1 MSRAEALR
9 YLGYAGQS
17 IDPSLDE
24 RLQTALSACEEGRPP
39 AGAFAIFP
47 LERCGGEA
55 EGEHA
60 AGEAAAARKVGTA
73 RAAGSAAGLSEIC
86 ERDSTSLE
94 NVEAAVNAS
103 GLASAARSAAAGSAG
118 SPGVLVR
125 GAGLPLPGE
134 DIVRFLEGATHCALM
149 AVTLGAQREQELQ
162 RRTALSATDALL
174 YDAACSA
181 LAEAAADALQE
192 RVARSAGEHGLEILA
207 GRFSPGYGDL
217 PLDVQKP
224 LLAAL
229 DAYRAL
235 GLAATESCLLVPRKS
250 VTAVVGLRPAG
261 EAAAGAAFAVET
273 AAGAALA
280 AKTAVGEAPVAAGKA
295 STATTADESRAG
307 DSPACN
313 LSACNPPVR
322 DLRACS
328 ANRSNSCDLCA
339 MADRCAF
346 RRPVQERNPS

>member
-24 RLQTALSACEEGRPP
+24 RLQAALSACGEGRPP
-39 AGAFAIFP
+39 AGVFAIFP

-60 AGEAAAARKVGTA
+60 AGEAAAAR
-73 RAAGSAAGLSEIC
+73 AAGSAAGLSEIC

-94 NVEAAVNAS
+94 NVAAAVDAS
-103 GLASAARSAAAGSAG
+103 GLASAPRSAG
-118 SPGVLVR
+118 SSGVLVR
-125 GAGLPLPGE
+125 GAGLLLPGE

-192 RVARSAGEHGLEILA
+192 RVAQAAVERGLDMLA

-261 EAAAGAAFAVET
+261 EVAVGAASAVE
-273 AAGAALA
+273 
-280 AKTAVGEAPVAAGKA
+280 TAVGEAPAVGETAAGEALAAKAAGKA
-295 STATTADESRAG
+295 PAATTADESRAG
-307 DSPACN
+307 DPP
-313 LSACNPPVR
+313 ACNPPVR
-322 DLRACS
+322 DSSACS

>member
-1 MSRAEALR
+1 MACSLPCRVSRAEALR

-24 RLQTALSACEEGRPP
+24 RLQAALSACEAGKPP
-39 AGAFAIFP
+39 AGVFAIFP

-73 RAAGSAAGLSEIC
+73 RAVGSVAWLSEIC

-94 NVEAAVNAS
+94 NVAAAVDAS

-118 SPGVLVR
+118 SPGALVR
-125 GAGLPLPGE
+125 GAGLLLPGE

-192 RVARSAGEHGLEILA
+192 RVAQAAAGRGLDMLA

-250 VTAVVGLRPAG
+250 VTAVVGLRPAE
-261 EAAAGAAFAVET
+261 EAAAGAAS
-273 AAGAALA
+273 A

-295 STATTADESRAG
+295 PAATTAGESRAG
-307 DSPACN
+307 DPSVCN
-313 LSACNPPVR
+313 LSVR
-322 DLRACS
+322 DSSACS